1 MADMNDVYPLGYP
14 TEQYLVKL
22 KNDLQEAFIQLR
34 EEKRR
39 ALEEMKR
46 QLFEGNATSL

>member
-1 MADMNDVYPLGYP
+1 MHDVYPLGYP
-14 TEQYLVKL
+14 TEKYFVKL
-22 KNDLQEAFIQLR
+22 KNDLKEAFIQLW